1 MKSDQVI
8 IKSRLK
14 TTRRVSSL
22 IVFQMGIF
30 RAGVGARFRRGASS
44 TIATIAMILLMV
56 VILSTFGCSRGELL
70 EQAQQAWD
78 NGDYAAAAGHYE
90 TFLREKPQSD
100 EAASVRFRVATVCSR
115 DLKQYD
121 RAIEHFIRLI
131 EDHPKSPD
139 IPAARLRLA
148 ECYAAVGKRDEAI
161 SEYESLLPSLTDD
174 KERRRLRLNIAEL
187 YYEKNDL
194 RQAVVE
200 YRKVVENTGYDELA
214 ERAYLRIG
222 QVHYLRDNFDDAVP
236 AYQAVIDNTRDPL
249 VKRVA
254 QSGKVD
260 CYERV
265 LQFDLAI
272 KTLEEMVPD
281 SKSPDSNAKRIADL
295 REQQR
300 QRSLVPSAKLDWAKR

>member
-1 MKSDQVI
+1 MKSDHVI
-8 IKSRLK
+8 INSRLK
-14 TTRRVSSL
+14 TTRWASSL
-22 IVFQMGIF
+22 IVFRTGLF
-30 RAGVGARFRRGASS
+30 RAGVGARFRHGASS
-44 TIATIAMILLMV
+44 TIATILLMV
-56 VILSTFGCSRGELL
+56 VILSTVGCSRGALL
-70 EQAQQAWD
+70 DQAQQAWD

-222 QVHYLRDNFDDAVP
+222 QVYYLRDNFDDAVP

-265 LQFDLAI
+265 LQFD
-272 KTLEEMVPD
+272 
-281 SKSPDSNAKRIADL
+281 
-295 REQQR
+295 
-300 QRSLVPSAKLDWAKR
+300 